1 MEGTHQAIGLRG
13 VHQPALL
20 ERLAEGCAR
29 GVHQPALLGRLAEGR
44 ARGVPSEAAELALR
58 ARTVLA
64 SPGTPRTHPG
74 TVGASRRKSRTR
86 WGRSRYSAKCL
97 FWSPACSPH
106 LPAERKRRILSH
118 AKGRPATAAVAGDVW
133 GIPGAGE
140 DCPSEAS
147 SAVCRRNA
155 PRVPGGLR
163 AQRERDT
170 EARNRGLS
178 PISSSLAVINLRR
191 DLHPQECAH
200 AGRTRKKREPKLPFL
215 LSNLSR

>member
-20 ERLAEGCAR
+20 E
-29 GVHQPALLGRLAEGR
+29 RLAEGR

-200 AGRTRKKREPKLPFL
+200 AGRTRKNREPKLPFL